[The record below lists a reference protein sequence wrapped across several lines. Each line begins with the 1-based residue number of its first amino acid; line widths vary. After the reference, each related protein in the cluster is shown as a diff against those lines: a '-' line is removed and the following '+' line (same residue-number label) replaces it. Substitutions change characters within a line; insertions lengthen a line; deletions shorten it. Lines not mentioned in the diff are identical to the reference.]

1 MRNIEILCFIDFNKI
16 EDYLKFLKNKI
27 FINDNE
33 NEFIIYFEKVW
44 MKKYKKLFN
53 YHDLLEEVYKLKN
66 LYKNKNGNKSSETQ
80 LISKLKSLDMV
91 YLTNNICESIHAKIS
106 KFLPKGPVT
115 KLAFRETINSIIN
128 DYSYKIHKCIRRDYI
143 TRTLIVLVE
152 KYDLNKNPKFLEF
165 DTLKYEIEN
174 TISILTGNINIDI
187 IEEIFNG
194 LDIINLDD
202 DSDNLENNNINDSF
216 QLEEFISNEEENNQ
230 DFDLSDISQLD
241 LIEDTNFNFSFFS
254 DDIDEL
260 DNKSIAL
267 ENEILLDNI
276 SNSSDKV
283 INLDKIKKERDF
295 LNIFT
300 IEAHEYNQKLRK
312 ILLPEP
318 DNDLESIEDK
328 LLSINLDKNTKAKR
342 NKNTKN
348 KKK

>member
-1 MRNIEILCFIDFNKI
+1 
-16 EDYLKFLKNKI
+16 
-27 FINDNE
+27 
-33 NEFIIYFEKVW
+33 

-115 KLAFRETINSIIN
+115 KLAFRETKNSIIN

-328 LLSINLDKNTKAKR
+328 LLSINLDKNTKTKR